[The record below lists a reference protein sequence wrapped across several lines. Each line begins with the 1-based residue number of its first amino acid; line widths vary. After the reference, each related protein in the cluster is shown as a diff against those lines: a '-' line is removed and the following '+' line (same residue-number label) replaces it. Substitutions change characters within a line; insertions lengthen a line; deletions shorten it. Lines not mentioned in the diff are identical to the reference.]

1 MNSYN
6 EIGGYLGLECSTA
19 EAYHKGVYLNSA
31 RNALRYIVRVKG
43 IKSLFLPYFTCPV
56 VWDAL
61 KEEGCRF
68 DFYDIDRD
76 LKPIL
81 DNIPKTA
88 YIVCNNYF
96 GIQTNLMRRLAVE
109 YENIIIDNA
118 QAFYAPQLGLGS
130 FYSPRKFFGLPDGG
144 IALLSDDAHLELDQD
159 HLSHTRCEHLLKR
172 YDLGANAAYGDFI
185 KNDHSLANAPML
197 AMSKLTSMLMRNI
210 NYEYVKAKRRENY
223 LYLQE
228 QLSDINLLSIKLN
241 NDDVPLAYPLLI
253 EAEGMRDYLISH
265 KIYIPKYWPNIDEYA
280 SHKSNAVYMV
290 DNLISLPIDQR
301 YDSNSMQFI
310 VNFILSFLDM

>member
-1 MNSYN
+1 MSLYN
-6 EIGGYLGLECSTA
+6 EIGGYLELECGAT
-19 EAYHKGVYLNSA
+19 EPYHKGIYLNSA
-31 RNALRYIVRVKG
+31 RNALRYIVRVQG
-43 IKSLFLPYFTCPV
+43 IKHIFLPYFTCPV

-96 GIQTNLMRRLAVE
+96 GIQTNLMRRLTVE

-172 YDLGANAAYGDFI
+172 YDLGANAAYNDFV
-185 KNDHSLANAPML
+185 KNDASLINENIMY
-197 AMSKLTSMLMRNI
+197 MSALTSALMKNI
-210 NYEYVKAKRRENY
+210 DYKCVKERRRENY
-223 LYLQE
+223 AYLHSY
-228 QLSDINLLSIKLN
+228 LSDINLLSMELSD
-241 NDDVPLAYPLLI
+241 DDVPLTYPLLI
-253 EAEGMRDYLISH
+253 EAEGMREYLISH

-280 SHKSNAVYMV
+280 PHESNAMYMS
-290 DNLISLPIDQR
+290 DNLISIPLDQR
-301 YDSNSMQFI
+301 YDINDMQRI
-310 VNFILSFLDM
+310 IHILEKY